1 MFNETE
7 HRMIASNN
15 AAALIG
21 SDVIDQD
28 GDKIGTVG
36 HLFVD
41 PSTGQPNWITV
52 KSGFFGMSHV
62 FVPLDDADV
71 EGDSIRVPYAKD
83 FVKDAPHVDT
93 DGPLSPEDEQQLHDY
108 YRGVRE
114 PERPTVSGEST
125 TGPVGDPTEP
135 ERRTETVAS
144 PMDVPPRAETDVP
157 PRAVYQQ
164 PNVPPPATTDVAP
177 SAAPSAAYDQPQATT
192 DVPPQ
197 TTHGRHAR
205 TDSEPR

>member
-71 EGDSIRVPYAKD
+71 EGESIRVPYAKD

-108 YRGVRE
+108 YRGARE
-114 PERPTVSGEST
+114 AERPAVSGEST
-125 TGPVGDPTEP
+125 TGAAGYRPEP
-135 ERRTETVAS
+135 ERRTETVAPS
-144 PMDVPPRAETDVP
+144 TDVP
-157 PRAVYQQ
+157 PRTETEAPPGSYAQ
-164 PNVPPPATTDVAP
+164 P
-177 SAAPSAAYDQPQATT
+177 

-197 TTHGRHAR
+197 ATSDVAPQPTHGRHAR

>member
-1 MFNETE
+1 
-7 HRMIASNN
+7 MIASNN

-62 FVPLDDADV
+62 FVPVDAADV
-71 EGDSIRVPYAKD
+71 EGDTIRVPYAKD

-93 DGPLSPEDEQQLHDY
+93 DGPLAPADEQQLHDY
-108 YRGVRE
+108 YRGARE
-114 PERPTVSGEST
+114 RERPTVSGEST
-125 TGPVGDPTEP
+125 SATAGGSTESD
-135 ERRTETVAS
+135 RRTETVAS
-144 PMDVPPRAETDVP
+144 SIDAPPPAADAQPQGSDVPPER
-157 PRAVYQQ
+157 
-164 PNVPPPATTDVAP
+164 
-177 SAAPSAAYDQPQATT
+177 S

-197 TTHGRHAR
+197 ASHGRHAR
-205 TDSEPR
+205 TESETR

>member
-108 YRGVRE
+108 YRGARE
-114 PERPTVSGEST
+114 PERPTVSGESA
-125 TGPVGDPTEP
+125 TGAVGDPAEP

-144 PMDVPPRAETDVP
+144 PTDVPSRTETDVP

-164 PNVPPPATTDVAP
+164 PDVPPPATTDVP
-177 SAAPSAAYDQPQATT
+177 PSAAYEQPQATT